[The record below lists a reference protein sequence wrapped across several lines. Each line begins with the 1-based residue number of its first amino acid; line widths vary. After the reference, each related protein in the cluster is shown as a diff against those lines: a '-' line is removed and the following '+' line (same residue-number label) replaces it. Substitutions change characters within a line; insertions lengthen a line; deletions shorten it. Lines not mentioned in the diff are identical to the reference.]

1 MAGVLCCMALGG
13 VACGLFESRTPM
25 DPGANT
31 FPCASLD
38 LPSNVFENIR
48 KSFGRGDGLGCY
60 TSSFDA
66 TFFFHGDPADSS
78 FFPTQFTNWDKSVED
93 QTSQAVANDASDVAV
108 TFKGVPENVTM
119 DPDLEIWRYTYEIVY
134 AGSAIPDTLFQGI
147 AELTIRRS
155 TSGLWQITEWFD
167 RRDPAGTTTRTWGYL
182 RSSYRI

>member
-1 MAGVLCCMALGG
+1 
-13 VACGLFESRTPM
+13 M

-38 LPSNVFENIR
+38 LQNNVFENIR
-48 KSFGRGDGLGCY
+48 KSFGQGAGLGCY
-60 TSSFDA
+60 TSAFDA
-66 TFFFHGDPADSS
+66 TFVFHGDPTDESEAPAGTFD
-78 FFPTQFTNWDKSVED
+78 NWDKSVESQVS
-93 QTSQAVANDASDVAV
+93 QTVANDASDVAV
-108 TFKGVPENVTM
+108 AYKGVPEIVTTT
-119 DPDLEIWRYTYEIVY
+119 PDLEIRRYTYEIVF

-182 RSSYRI
+182 RSSYRL

>member
-1 MAGVLCCMALGG
+1 MALGG
-13 VACGLFESRTPM
+13 VGCGLFETRSPM

-38 LPSNVFENIR
+38 APDNVFANLR
-48 KSFGRGDGLGCY
+48 KSFGQGAGLGCY
-60 TSSFDA
+60 TSVFDPSFV
-66 TFFFHGDPADSS
+66 FHGDPTDVSEAPAGTFD
-78 FFPTQFTNWDKSVED
+78 NWGKSVED
-93 QTSQAVANDASDVAV
+93 QVSLAVANDASDVAV
-108 TFKGVPENVTM
+108 TYKGSPEIVTQ
-119 DPDLEIWRYTYEIVY
+119 DIDLEIRRYTYEIAY

-167 RRDPAGTTTRTWGYL
+167 LRDPAGTTTRTWGYL